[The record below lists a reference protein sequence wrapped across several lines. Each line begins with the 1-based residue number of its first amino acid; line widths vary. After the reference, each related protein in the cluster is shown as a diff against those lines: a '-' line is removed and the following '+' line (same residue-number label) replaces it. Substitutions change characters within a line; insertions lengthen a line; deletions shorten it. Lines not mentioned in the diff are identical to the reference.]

1 MTNIDPE
8 KRAAAQLKTQTQ
20 VPKTRASEL
29 RDILKSLETRL
40 TKLNETTPESALE
53 ILTFFDQADQILDE
67 LQERGMTA
75 SSERGQI
82 ETISAQ
88 FRKKRE
94 LFIRRIGGP
103 EALALARKEHQPQED
118 RWWWYVDKSLAV
130 ENKEKTLRLGRN
142 FVILA
147 VVLLIAGLLYNQFLA
162 PDPAVQASYGHR
174 QQAETSLMEG
184 KFDEALKEVQDALE
198 LTPNY
203 GDLYVLEGVILEA
216 LERPE
221 EALESYAKAQ
231 ENIESQDQFHT
242 QRAIINLMMGNA
254 EQALVDSEMAIQLNP
269 DSALSYLTKAQAYEM
284 MGDISKAIDSF
295 EEADEVAQRIGNYQL
310 QAIIRVGLANVYQRI
325 SIPTFDETNVDL
337 GE

>member
-1 MTNIDPE
+1 MMNIDPE

-88 FRKKRE
+88 FSKKRE

-203 GDLYVLEGVILEA
+203 GELYVLEGVILEA

-221 EALESYAKAQ
+221 EARESYAKAQ
-231 ENIESQDQFHT
+231 ENIQSQDQFHT

-254 EQALVDSEMAIQLNP
+254 EQALVDSEKAIQLNP
-269 DSALSYLTKAQAYEM
+269 DSALSYLNKAQAYEM

-295 EEADEVAQRIGNYQL
+295 EAADEVAQRIGNSQL
-310 QAIIRVGLANVYQRI
+310 QAVIRVGLANVYQRI
-325 SIPTFDETNVDL
+325 SIPTFDETNIDL